1 MKKPGT
7 RPGKAAAKPLGGDNC
22 YRFMALAML
31 GAIFSTLRP
40 TT

>member
-7 RPGKAAAKPLGGDNC
+7 RPGKAAAKQLGGDNC
-22 YRFMALAML
+22 YRFMAVAMA
-31 GAIFSTLRP
+31 GATFSTLRP